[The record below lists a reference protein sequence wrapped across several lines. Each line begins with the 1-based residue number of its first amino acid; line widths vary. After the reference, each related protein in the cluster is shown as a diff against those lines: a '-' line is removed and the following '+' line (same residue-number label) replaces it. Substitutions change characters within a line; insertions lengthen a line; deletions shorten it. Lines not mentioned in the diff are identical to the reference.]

1 MTIQWTGPDNGDGRV
16 ADFAI
21 SKSEIEH
28 RRMEVRQAI
37 SQLGAMSELSVV
49 SVTEV
54 CDSLGIDAY
63 PIVSSVERLR
73 NVCDAAILKL
83 EDYM

>member
-1 MTIQWTGPDNGDGRV
+1 MIIQCTGPDNGDGRV

-21 SKSEIEH
+21 SKSDIEH

-37 SQLGAMSELSVV
+37 AQLGAMSELSVV
-49 SVTEV
+49 SVTEI
-54 CDSLGIDAY
+54 CESLGIDAY
-63 PIVSSVERLR
+63 PVISAVERLR
-73 NVCDAAILKL
+73 DVSDKTILKL